1 MSLEI
6 KSKFSKLE
14 LNLPNN
20 DHFAANSKQLHTMA
34 EITSNVIF
42 IIMNVSFYSSRN

>member
-20 DHFAANSKQLHTMA
+20 EHFATNSKQLHTM

-42 IIMNVSFYSSRN
+42 IIMNISFYSSRN

>member
-1 MSLEI
+1 MNLEI

-20 DHFAANSKQLHTMA
+20 EHFAANSKQPHTMV
-34 EITSNVIF
+34 ETTSNVIF
-42 IIMNVSFYSSRN
+42 IIMNISFYSTN